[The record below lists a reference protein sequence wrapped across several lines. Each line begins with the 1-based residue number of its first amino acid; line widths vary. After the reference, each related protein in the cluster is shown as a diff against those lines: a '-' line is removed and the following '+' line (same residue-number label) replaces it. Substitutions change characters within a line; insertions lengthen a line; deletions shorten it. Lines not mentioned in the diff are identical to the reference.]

1 MSGAIDDDT
10 KRAVASGRETVGA
23 MLSTAQ
29 THLQKVFIVFV
40 IGLMGT
46 IYALRE
52 FVWVQLKADLFS
64 KMGPDV
70 ADQTDVIA
78 VTPFDV
84 ILLQVK
90 IGLVVGILLAIPF
103 LLYYSRDALRERGL
117 WPTQR
122 IGLWKFTFILTLS
135 LGLFVGGVVYAY
147 ALFFPL
153 MFEFLAGN
161 AIQGGFQPTYSIV
174 HWAQFVFLLTLSFG
188 LAAQLP
194 LAMTGLAYIEIV
206 PYETWRDKW
215 RHAVVAIFIF
225 GALFSP
231 PDPFTQI
238 MWAVP
243 LLFLYGFSLG
253 LTKVLVS
260 TRRQRDAPSPA
271 SAGDPAEI
279 DIDSLDAAA
288 IYAAPTEVFA
298 AMSED
303 EALQHASTAMQ
314 DDDADKAQ
322 AILDRFDEVQE
333 AVEADPVENGA
344 TAAAVNDM
352 PEDEDAEAPAAN
364 TDAAD
369 GDVDDVRPDDTDE
382 ESGSAITRTTTG
394 IVNAFSED
402 EKTEDDIGGYYYDIA
417 FILESL
423 TSKAF
428 WIVGTFMLV
437 LASVFIFL
445 YSGGIKIIR
454 DNFLSKVPEAIA
466 ADGIDFGIVALH
478 PVEALIFEVKIAT
491 VLAAVSV
498 IPVLLYFAWPS
509 LKERG
514 FARGNRNV
522 LLLWGLSMLVGIGA
536 GTMVGYSYVAPTIVS
551 WLAADAIQANMIISY
566 RINAFGW
573 LVFLTT
579 AGIGILGMIP
589 VSMLLF
595 HRGRI
600 ITYRTF
606 RTRWREVTIGI
617 LAIAAFGAPGGMFMM
632 FILAIPTLLAYFL
645 GLGLLWVV
653 TLGGRRVP
661 EKERAGAD

>member
-10 KRAVASGRETVGA
+10 KRAVASGRETLGA

-46 IYALRE
+46 IYALRK

-64 KMGPDV
+64 KLGDNV
-70 ADQTDVIA
+70 ASQTDVIA

-90 IGLVVGILLAIPF
+90 IGLVVGALLALPF
-103 LLYYSRDALRERGL
+103 LIYYSRGALRERGL

-122 IGLWKFTFILTLS
+122 IGFWKLAFVLTLS
-135 LGLFVGGVVYAY
+135 FVLFVAGIVYAY
-147 ALFFPL
+147 FLFFPL

-161 AIQGGFQPTYSIV
+161 AIKGGFQPTYSIV
-174 HWAQFVFLLTLSFG
+174 HWAQFVFLLTVSFG

-194 LAMTGLAYIEIV
+194 LAMSGLAYIEVV

-215 RHAVVAIFIF
+215 RHAVVAIFVF

-243 LLFLYGFSLG
+243 LLILYGFSLM
-253 LTKVLVS
+253 LTKVVVS
-260 TRRQRDAPSPA
+260 TRRSRKAPDAA
-271 SAGDPAEI
+271 SAGDPADI
-279 DIDSLDAAA
+279 DIEPLDAAA
-288 IYAAPTEVFA
+288 VYAAPAEVFA

-303 EALQHASTAMQ
+303 EALQHASAAMQ

-333 AVEADPVENGA
+333 ALEAEPVENGA
-344 TAAAVNDM
+344 TAAAANDM
-352 PEDEDAEAPAAN
+352 AEADDAEAPVE
-364 TDAAD
+364 TEAD
-369 GDVDDVRPDDTDE
+369 VEAREERERE
-382 ESGSAITRTTTG
+382 ESSTLTRTTTG
-394 IVNAFSED
+394 IFNAFSED
-402 EKTEDDIGGYYYDIA
+402 EKSEDDIGGYYYDIA
-417 FILESL
+417 FILDSL

-428 WIVGTFMLV
+428 WLVGTFMLV
-437 LASVFIFL
+437 LASVFVFL
-445 YSGGIKIIR
+445 YQGGIGLIKA
-454 DNFLSKVPEAIA
+454 DFLRRLPEAVRPEEV
-466 ADGIDFGIVALH
+466 GIVALH

-491 VLAAVSV
+491 VLAAVSI
-498 IPVLLYFAWPS
+498 IPVLLYFAWPA

-522 LLLWGLSMLVGIGA
+522 LLVWGLSLFVGIIA
-536 GTMVGYSYVAPTIVS
+536 GSAIGYSYIAPTVIS
-551 WLAADAIQANMIISY
+551 WLTNDAIQANMIISY

-579 AGIGILGMIP
+579 AGVGILAMIP
-589 VSMLLF
+589 VTMLLF

-606 RTRWREVTIGI
+606 RGRWREVTIAV

-632 FILAIPTLLAYFL
+632 FILSIPTLLAYFI

-653 TLGGRRVP
+653 TLGGRRIP
-661 EKERAGAD
+661 EKKQAGAD

>member
-10 KRAVASGRETVGA
+10 KRAVASGRETLGA

-52 FVWVQLKADLFS
+52 FVWLRLKADLFS
-64 KMGPDV
+64 KLGDNV
-70 ADQTDVIA
+70 ASQTDVIA

-90 IGLVVGILLAIPF
+90 IGLVVGALLALPF
-103 LLYYSRDALRERGL
+103 LIYYSRDALRERNL

-122 IGLWKFTFILTLS
+122 IGFWKLAFVLTLS
-135 LGLFVGGVVYAY
+135 FALFVGGVVYAY
-147 ALFFPL
+147 FLFFPL

-174 HWAQFVFLLTLSFG
+174 HWAQFVFLLTVSFG

-194 LAMTGLAYIEIV
+194 LAMSGLAYIEVV

-215 RHAVVAIFIF
+215 RHAVVAIFVF

-243 LLFLYGFSLG
+243 LLILYGFSLG
-253 LTKVLVS
+253 LTKIVVS
-260 TRRQRDAPSPA
+260 TRRSRKAPDAA
-271 SAGDPAEI
+271 SAGDPADI
-279 DIDSLDAAA
+279 DIGPLDAAA
-288 IYAAPTEVFA
+288 IAAAPAEVFA

-303 EALQHASTAMQ
+303 EALQHASAAMQ

-333 AVEADPVENGA
+333 ALEAEPVENGA
-344 TAAAVNDM
+344 TAAAANDM
-352 PEDEDAEAPAAN
+352 AEA
-364 TDAAD
+364 D
-369 GDVDDVRPDDTDE
+369 DE
-382 ESGSAITRTTTG
+382 EAPVETEADVEDREEREREESSAITRTTTG

-402 EKTEDDIGGYYYDIA
+402 EKSEDDIGGYYYDIA
-417 FILESL
+417 FILDSL

-428 WIVGTFMLV
+428 WLVGTFMLV

-445 YSGGIKIIR
+445 YQGGIGLIKA
-454 DNFLSKVPEAIA
+454 DFLRRLPEAVRPEEV
-466 ADGIDFGIVALH
+466 GIVALH

-491 VLAAVSV
+491 VLAAVSI
-498 IPVLLYFAWPS
+498 IPVLLYFAWPA

-522 LLLWGLSMLVGIGA
+522 LLVWGLSLFVGIIA
-536 GTMVGYSYVAPTIVS
+536 GSAFGYSYIAPTVIS
-551 WLAADAIQANMIISY
+551 WLTNDAIQANMIISY

-579 AGIGILGMIP
+579 AGVGILAMIP
-589 VSMLLF
+589 VTMLLF

-606 RTRWREVTIGI
+606 RGRWREVTIAV

-661 EKERAGAD
+661 EKKQAGAD